1 MLVSGLVLSGCS
13 SPTPT
18 STPAQGPEMGKLAPD
33 FQLSNLDGQSV
44 SLSDFRGKP
53 VLLNFWASWC
63 GPCRFEMP
71 FIQTIYEEWTGKGL
85 VVLTVNLQESPAR
98 VREFVETLGLS
109 FPVLLATSQDVPL
122 VYNIRSIP
130 TTFFIDRDG
139 VIQDIKIGAFSS
151 VAEIE
156 RRLGKIMP

>member
-1 MLVSGLVLSGCS
+1 MLVSGLVLFGCS
-13 SPTPT
+13 SPATAP
-18 STPAQGPEMGKLAPD
+18 GPEMGKLAPD
-33 FQLSNLDGQSV
+33 FQLSSLDEQSV

-63 GPCRFEMP
+63 DPCRFEMP

-85 VVLTVNLQESPAR
+85 VVLAVNLQESPAR
-98 VREFVETLGLS
+98 VREFMETLGLS

-122 VYNIRSIP
+122 EYNIRSIP
-130 TTFFIDRDG
+130 TTFFIDKDG
-139 VIQDIKIGAFSS
+139 VIQDMKIGAFSS